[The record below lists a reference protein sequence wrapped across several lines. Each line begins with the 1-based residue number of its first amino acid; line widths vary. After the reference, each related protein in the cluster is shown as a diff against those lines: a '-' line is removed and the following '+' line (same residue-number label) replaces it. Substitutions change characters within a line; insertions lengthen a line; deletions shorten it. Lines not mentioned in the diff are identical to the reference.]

1 MSVCGAAARVCRK
14 GRKKERITSD
24 GLPRG
29 LFCRPRAYKTCR
41 RFILVSAT
49 SRQLRE
55 MADVSI
61 VEETIK
67 RISSHKGIVG
77 VLIVNG
83 DGIPIRSTLENSLS
97 VQYAGLVNAHK
108 GVAK

>member
-1 MSVCGAAARVCRK
+1 
-14 GRKKERITSD
+14 
-24 GLPRG
+24 
-29 LFCRPRAYKTCR
+29 
-41 RFILVSAT
+41 
-49 SRQLRE
+49 

-97 VQYAGLVNAHK
+97 VQYAGLVSAHQGLVK
-108 GVAK
+108 